1 MKLYLVVCETGD
13 ADQWEGGTEEADAVF
28 ATTDKAKLDDY
39 LSTRMHG
46 YQIGECCPPNG
57 EVLFL
62 CKKKPSLWENEGQ
75 SLLKCENEL
84 TKSL

>member
-46 YQIGECCPPNG
+46 YDNVVTIELDKEYPEGTKFSKC
-57 EVLFL
+57 LA
-62 CKKKPSLWENEGQ
+62 SWWEEGP
-75 SLLKCENEL
+75 CYDDPMDI
-84 TKSL
+84 